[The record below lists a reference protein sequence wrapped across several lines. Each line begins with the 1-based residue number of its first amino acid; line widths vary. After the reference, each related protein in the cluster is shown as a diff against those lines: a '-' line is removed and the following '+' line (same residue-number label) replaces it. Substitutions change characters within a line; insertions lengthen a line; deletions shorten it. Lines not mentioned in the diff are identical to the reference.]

1 MQETWHLGRKN
12 EEIMALTE
20 LIFWSI
26 AAVVKFLVTPS
37 LMVARGWGFLTTVL
51 VSSLGAGIGVLLFF
65 YFGKWMLNKWAKFRG
80 EKEPKRPF
88 FTSKRRRVVQ
98 FRRKFGM
105 WGLLVVSG
113 VISVPISAVH
123 GMDSMAE
130 ALGEA
135 YVQRAPYRTAL
146 IDGAIE
152 VLPDLK
158 GQGPSHVHSHQWI

>member
-37 LMVARGWGFLTTVL
+37 LMVARGWGFLITVL

-113 VISVPISAVH
+113 MISVPISALLAAKYYHRDERMPWILILAFVIW
-123 GMDSMAE
+123 AFV
-130 ALGEA
+130 L
-135 YVQRAPYRTAL
+135 TAL
-146 IDGAIE
+146 SYWAVPI
-152 VLPDLK
+152 V
-158 GQGPSHVHSHQWI
+158 

>member
-51 VSSLGAGIGVLLFF
+51 VSSLGAGIGVLLFY

-80 EKEPKRPF
+80 QKEPKRPF

-113 VISVPISAVH
+113 MISVPISAVLAAKYYH
-123 GMDSMAE
+123 RDERMPWILILAFVIW
-130 ALGEA
+130 AFVL
-135 YVQRAPYRTAL
+135 TAL
-146 IDGAIE
+146 SYWAVPI
-152 VLPDLK
+152 V
-158 GQGPSHVHSHQWI
+158 

>member
-1 MQETWHLGRKN
+1 MQETWHLVRKN

-113 VISVPISAVH
+113 MISVPISAVLAAKYYH
-123 GMDSMAE
+123 RDERMPWILILAFVIW
-130 ALGEA
+130 AFVL
-135 YVQRAPYRTAL
+135 TAL
-146 IDGAIE
+146 SYWAVPI
-152 VLPDLK
+152 V
-158 GQGPSHVHSHQWI
+158 

>member
-12 EEIMALTE
+12 EEEMAFTE

-113 VISVPISAVH
+113 VISVPISAVLAAKYYH
-123 GMDSMAE
+123 RDERMPWILILAFVIW
-130 ALGEA
+130 AFVL
-135 YVQRAPYRTAL
+135 TAL
-146 IDGAIE
+146 SYWAVPI
-152 VLPDLK
+152 V
-158 GQGPSHVHSHQWI
+158 

>member
-51 VSSLGAGIGVLLFF
+51 VSSVGAGIGVLLFF

-113 VISVPISAVH
+113 MISVPISAVLAAKYYH
-123 GMDSMAE
+123 RDERMPWILILAFIIW
-130 ALGEA
+130 AFVL
-135 YVQRAPYRTAL
+135 TAL
-146 IDGAIE
+146 SYWAVPI
-152 VLPDLK
+152 V
-158 GQGPSHVHSHQWI
+158 

>member
-1 MQETWHLGRKN
+1 MGRKN

-80 EKEPKRPF
+80 QKEPKRPF

-113 VISVPISAVH
+113 MISVPISAVLAAKYYH
-123 GMDSMAE
+123 RDERMPWILILAFVIW
-130 ALGEA
+130 AFVL
-135 YVQRAPYRTAL
+135 TAL
-146 IDGAIE
+146 SYWAVPI
-152 VLPDLK
+152 V
-158 GQGPSHVHSHQWI
+158 

>member
-51 VSSLGAGIGVLLFF
+51 VSSVGAGIGVLLFF

-113 VISVPISAVH
+113 MISVPISALLAAKYYHRDERMPWILILAFVIW
-123 GMDSMAE
+123 AFV
-130 ALGEA
+130 L
-135 YVQRAPYRTAL
+135 TAL
-146 IDGAIE
+146 SYWAVPI
-152 VLPDLK
+152 V
-158 GQGPSHVHSHQWI
+158 

>member
-12 EEIMALTE
+12 EENMAFTE

-51 VSSLGAGIGVLLFF
+51 VSSVGAGIGVLLFF

-113 VISVPISAVH
+113 VISVPISAVLAAKYYH
-123 GMDSMAE
+123 RDERMPWILILAFVIW
-130 ALGEA
+130 AFVL
-135 YVQRAPYRTAL
+135 TAL
-146 IDGAIE
+146 SYWAVPI
-152 VLPDLK
+152 V
-158 GQGPSHVHSHQWI
+158 

>member
-51 VSSLGAGIGVLLFF
+51 VSSVGAGIGVLLFF

-113 VISVPISAVH
+113 VISVPISAVLAAKYYH
-123 GMDSMAE
+123 RDERMPWILILAFVIW
-130 ALGEA
+130 AFVL
-135 YVQRAPYRTAL
+135 TAL
-146 IDGAIE
+146 SYWAVPI
-152 VLPDLK
+152 V
-158 GQGPSHVHSHQWI
+158 

>member
-1 MQETWHLGRKN
+1 LGRKN
-12 EEIMALTE
+12 EENMALTE

-51 VSSLGAGIGVLLFF
+51 VSSVGAGIGVLLFF

-113 VISVPISAVH
+113 MISVPISALLAAKYYHRDERMPWILILAFVIW
-123 GMDSMAE
+123 AFV
-130 ALGEA
+130 L
-135 YVQRAPYRTAL
+135 TAL
-146 IDGAIE
+146 SYWAVPI
-152 VLPDLK
+152 V
-158 GQGPSHVHSHQWI
+158 

>member
-51 VSSLGAGIGVLLFF
+51 VSSLGAGIGVLLFY

-80 EKEPKRPF
+80 QKEPKRPF

-113 VISVPISAVH
+113 MISVPISAVLAAKYYH
-123 GMDSMAE
+123 RDERMPWILILAFVIW
-130 ALGEA
+130 AFVL
-135 YVQRAPYRTAL
+135 TAL
-146 IDGAIE
+146 SYWAVPII
-152 VLPDLK
+152 
-158 GQGPSHVHSHQWI
+158 

>member
-12 EEIMALTE
+12 EENMAFTE

-51 VSSLGAGIGVLLFF
+51 VSSVGAGIGVLLFF

-113 VISVPISAVH
+113 MISVPISAVLAAKYYH
-123 GMDSMAE
+123 RDERMPWILILAFVIW
-130 ALGEA
+130 AFVL
-135 YVQRAPYRTAL
+135 TAL
-146 IDGAIE
+146 SYWAVPI
-152 VLPDLK
+152 V
-158 GQGPSHVHSHQWI
+158 

>member
-113 VISVPISAVH
+113 VISVPISAVLAAKYYH
-123 GMDSMAE
+123 RDERMPWILILAFVIW
-130 ALGEA
+130 AFLL
-135 YVQRAPYRTAL
+135 TAL
-146 IDGAIE
+146 SYWAVPI
-152 VLPDLK
+152 V
-158 GQGPSHVHSHQWI
+158 

>member
-1 MQETWHLGRKN
+1 
-12 EEIMALTE
+12 MALTE

-113 VISVPISAVH
+113 MISVPISALLAAKYYHRDERMPWILILAFVIW
-123 GMDSMAE
+123 AFV
-130 ALGEA
+130 L
-135 YVQRAPYRTAL
+135 TAL
-146 IDGAIE
+146 SYWAVPI
-152 VLPDLK
+152 V
-158 GQGPSHVHSHQWI
+158 

>member
-12 EEIMALTE
+12 EENMAFTE

-113 VISVPISAVH
+113 VISVPISAVLAAKYYH
-123 GMDSMAE
+123 RDERMPWILILAFVIW
-130 ALGEA
+130 AFVL
-135 YVQRAPYRTAL
+135 TAL
-146 IDGAIE
+146 SYWAVPI
-152 VLPDLK
+152 V
-158 GQGPSHVHSHQWI
+158 

>member
-1 MQETWHLGRKN
+1 LGRKN
-12 EEIMALTE
+12 EENMAFTE

-51 VSSLGAGIGVLLFF
+51 VSSVGAGIGVLLFF

-113 VISVPISAVH
+113 VISVPISALLAAKYYHRDERMPWILILAFVIW
-123 GMDSMAE
+123 AFV
-130 ALGEA
+130 L
-135 YVQRAPYRTAL
+135 TAL
-146 IDGAIE
+146 SYWAVPI
-152 VLPDLK
+152 V
-158 GQGPSHVHSHQWI
+158 

>member
-12 EEIMALTE
+12 EENMAFTE

-113 VISVPISAVH
+113 MISVPISAVLAAKYYH
-123 GMDSMAE
+123 RDERMPWILILAFVIW
-130 ALGEA
+130 AFVL
-135 YVQRAPYRTAL
+135 TAL
-146 IDGAIE
+146 SYWAVPI
-152 VLPDLK
+152 V
-158 GQGPSHVHSHQWI
+158 